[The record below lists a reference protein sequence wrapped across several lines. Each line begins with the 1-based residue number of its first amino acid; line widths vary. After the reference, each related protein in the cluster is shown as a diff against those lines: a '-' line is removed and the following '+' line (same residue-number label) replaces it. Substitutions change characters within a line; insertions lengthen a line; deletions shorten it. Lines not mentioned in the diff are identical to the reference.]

1 MKIRRNPV
9 ISFTFHDPKIFD
21 KYFCFTGKGL
31 NGHSVN
37 GTHEPV
43 VKITAAAAN
52 PTTIKCLDD
61 PNFSFDEAPIGGGAA
76 NNNKE
81 ESNAVPSSQ
90 QPTAAEVNEML
101 KQFLIL

>member
-1 MKIRRNPV
+1 M
-9 ISFTFHDPKIFD
+9 
-21 KYFCFTGKGL
+21 

-37 GTHEPV
+37 GTHEGV
-43 VKITAAAAN
+43 VKITAAPAN
-52 PTTIKCLDD
+52 TTIKCLDD